1 MRYLTV
7 MSIIAWRI
15 FFITS
20 IARANPTF
28 PCTTLLAE
36 EEWKVL
42 YVKIHRKPCP
52 SVVPNIKEAVS

>member
-1 MRYLTV
+1 MTY
-7 MSIIAWRI
+7 SDYYEK
-15 FFITS
+15 
-20 IARANPTF
+20 
-28 PCTTLLAE
+28 CYTTLLAE

>member
-1 MRYLTV
+1 

-20 IARANPTF
+20 IARTNPTL
-28 PCTTLLAE
+28 PCTALLAE

-52 SVVPNIKEAVS
+52 NIAPTIKEAVS